1 VFSQKSL
8 MEHVEFL
15 ASEKLQGRGLGSAG
29 LASAAS
35 YIAEQ
40 FQTMGLEPDGAQ
52 GGYFQTFT
60 VDKGPGGTP
69 VETMNVIGVL
79 RGSKPEWKTQSAI
92 LSAHYDHLGLGWPDS
107 HKADAGK
114 AHPGA
119 DDNASGVSVM
129 LELAKALKASGP
141 PSRTLIFIA
150 FSAEE
155 AGLKGSAWYVDHPK
169 MPLDQIIGVI
179 NLDTVGRLG
188 NDKISVLGTGTAS
201 EWQHIFRGAGF
212 VTGVESRIIP
222 ESMQS
227 SDQMS
232 FIVKNVPAIQLFTSV
247 NADYHRSS
255 DTADK
260 IDAAGLV
267 KVASFAREG
276 IAYLAERDTPLTNTI
291 PMSGPGAASPAA
303 AAPSND
309 QAQGRRV
316 SFGSVPD
323 FAFTGPGVRVGGVVA
338 GSPAEKAGL
347 KEGDVMMKADAV
359 ELPSLQAF
367 SDFLKAA
374 KAGQTVSVQVV
385 REGKPLTL
393 SVTLVER

>member
-1 VFSQKSL
+1 VVF
-8 MEHVEFL
+8 V
-15 ASEKLQGRGLGSAG
+15 
-29 LASAAS
+29 
-35 YIAEQ
+35 
-40 FQTMGLEPDGAQ
+40 
-52 GGYFQTFT
+52 
-60 VDKGPGGTP
+60 
-69 VETMNVIGVL
+69 
-79 RGSKPEWKTQSAI
+79 
-92 LSAHYDHLGLGWPDS
+92 
-107 HKADAGK
+107 
-114 AHPGA
+114 
-119 DDNASGVSVM
+119 
-129 LELAKALKASGP
+129 
-141 PSRTLIFIA
+141 A

-155 AGLKGSAWYVDHPK
+155 AGLKGSAWYAEHPK
-169 MPLDQIIGVI
+169 MPLDQVIGVI

-212 VTGVESRIIP
+212 VTGVENRIIP

-232 FIVKNVPAIQLFTSV
+232 FIRKNVPAVQLFTAI

-291 PMSGPGAASPAA
+291 PKAAPGATVPPAA
-303 AAPSND
+303 PGGD
-309 QAQGRRV
+309 QAPGRRV

-323 FAFTGPGVRVGGVVA
+323 FAFAGPGVRVGGVVA

-347 KEGDVMMKADAV
+347 KEGDIMMKIDAV
-359 ELPSLQAF
+359 ELLSLQAF

-374 KAGQTVSVQVV
+374 KAGQAVSVQVL
-385 REGKPLTL
+385 RDGKPVAL